1 MFDVQRFGVIMAGN
15 PDDPREAWGV
25 LNPAA
30 ARGRDGELFLFPR
43 VVAANNYSRI
53 GIAKVVFANDVPVA
67 VERMG
72 YALEP
77 SDGYEVNDHTG
88 GGVEDPRITFV
99 APLNRYIMTYT
110 AYGPTGPRIAL
121 AVSDDLFT
129 WERLGLLKF
138 MYVRQRG
145 TDFDLYPNKDA
156 FFFPEAIADPNG
168 QPALAM
174 IHRPSYELWR
184 LNQTP
189 RSVVPRG
196 VAEPRP
202 SMWISYVPLASV
214 LRDIHSLAIFDNH
227 TLLATPQH
235 PWEQLKV
242 GGGTPPVR
250 THLGWFLV
258 HHGVSGVLI
267 AQLDLQPDVHYSAG
281 VMILD
286 ADDPTKMVY
295 RSAEPIMEP
304 ESNEERQ
311 GIVPNVVFPTGVDVR
326 NERQIDVYYGM
337 ADSRIGAARITLPD
351 QLPMTNDQ

>member
-1 MFDVQRFGVIMAGN
+1 MFDAQRFGVIMAGN

-30 ARGRDGELFLFPR
+30 ARGRDGELYLFPR
-43 VVAANNYSRI
+43 VVAEHNYSRI
-53 GIAKVVFANDVPVA
+53 GISKVLFDGDVPVA

-77 SDGYEVNDHTG
+77 SDGYELNDRTG

-99 APLNRYIMTYT
+99 APLDRYIMTYT

-121 AVSDDLFT
+121 AVSEDLLR
-129 WERLGLLKF
+129 WERLGLVKF
-138 MYVRQRG
+138 MYDPQRG

-156 FFFPEAIADPNG
+156 LIFPEAVAGPRG
-168 QPALAM
+168 EPAIAM

-184 LNQTP
+184 PGQPHFTFAP
-189 RSVVPRG
+189 HG
-196 VAEPRP
+196 VGEARP
-202 SMWISYVPLASV
+202 SMWISYVLLASV
-214 LRDIHSLAIFDNH
+214 QHDIRTLAIFDDH
-227 TLLATPQH
+227 HLLATPQH
-235 PWEQLKV
+235 PWEQLKI

-250 THLGWFLV
+250 THLGWFTL
-258 HHGVSGVLI
+258 HHGVSGVLLE
-267 AQLDLQPDVHYSAG
+267 ALDLQPHVHYSAG
-281 VMILD
+281 VIILD
-286 ADDPTKMVY
+286 GTDPLTMVY
-295 RSAEPIMEP
+295 RSTAPVMEP
-304 ESNEERQ
+304 ESTEERQ

-351 QLPMTNDQ
+351 QLTR